1 MVAVFPSWSV
11 AETVAVSVPSPS
23 PEKSCA
29 TELDQ
34 FEVPSASVVDVD
46 DEPFD
51 HCKTSVVELR
61 PLASEALTLKVS

>member
-1 MVAVFPSWSV
+1 MP
-11 AETVAVSVPSPS
+11 
-23 PEKSCA
+23 

-61 PLASEALTLKVS
+61 PLASEALTPRSS